1 MILDKSYALLSFN
14 ERVLSQGTPDPNG
27 DYSYSDLKKLLFFN
41 KVFISNIREMFSKG
55 LYKSKYDK
63 YLMTLMRQ
71 YHSNINFII
80 NTINQQYRA
89 DSKSNTTTHKS
100 SSSPIITNNIR
111 IEMKLEVERV
121 IHSQMISNHD
131 SDMKKLF
138 RSVTTSGLY
147 FVGKKDD
154 EFNMGFI
161 DAKHSI
167 FSSPITC
174 NFNTGKLHC
183 KTDRAI
189 IAWMENFNTDVSSMY
204 ITTYMNSDKI
214 ALIECSAKPVYIP
227 KGVTWIP
234 NSYQYIDDID
244 QILNIL
250 SPETPV
256 EKSPEFKPI
265 RIEEVWDHDI
275 LIEYPRDTFDEFLQF
290 LAQSIRSDVYV
301 DEIDITLYRIGS
313 DPTLFYLLTEAAKKG
328 IAVYANVE
336 LCASGE
342 DINQFWFEEL
352 KKSGVNVYAYKT
364 GELKVHSKLALIKFT
379 NNKMMCHIGT
389 GNYHTKTTSQYTDLS
404 LITVNQEI
412 CESVMSIFDILKGNI
427 TDVSFDSDNVL
438 VTQYNA
444 RKSLSELILAEAAK
458 GKDGLI
464 IIKCNSLSDDSIIND
479 LQTADDAGCTIRLI
493 VRGICTWVP
502 NNFSDRIIIKS
513 VIWDKLEHSRVYAF
527 GKVDPDIYIGSLDL
541 VTSKLDKRIE
551 TMVRI
556 HEPEIAMDIIRYLNR
571 YITTTDGSWMMMQDG
586 TYCQL

>member
-1 MILDKSYALLSFN
+1 MTLDKSYSLLSFN
-14 ERVLSQGTPDPNG
+14 ERVLTQGKVDPNE

-63 YLMTLMRQ
+63 YLMTLMTQ
-71 YHSNINFII
+71 YHSNISCILNII
-80 NTINQQYRA
+80 NNYHTGAKASRKATTPTIT
-89 DSKSNTTTHKS
+89 SNV
-100 SSSPIITNNIR
+100 R
-111 IEMKLEVERV
+111 IEMKLEVEKV
-121 IHSQMISNHD
+121 IHSQMISTRNAD
-131 SDMKKLF
+131 VKKLF
-138 RSVTTSGLY
+138 NAVTNSGLY
-147 FVGKKDD
+147 FISKNGN

-161 DAKHSI
+161 DPKHSI
-167 FSSPITC
+167 FASPIGC
-174 NFNTGKLHC
+174 NLSSGRIYC
-183 KTDRAI
+183 KTDKAI
-189 IAWMENFNTDVSSMY
+189 MEWLKNFNDDVSSMY

-214 ALIECSAKPVYIP
+214 ALIECSSKPGYIP

-234 NSYQYIDDID
+234 NSYQYIDDIE

-256 EKSPEFKPI
+256 EKSPDFKPI

-290 LAQSIRSDVYV
+290 IAQTIRSDVYV

-328 IAVYANVE
+328 IAVHANVE

-352 KKSGVNVYAYKT
+352 KRSGVNVYAYKT
-364 GELKVHSKLALIKFT
+364 GELKVHSKLALIKFA

-404 LITVNQEI
+404 LITVDQEI
-412 CESVMSIFDILKGNI
+412 CESVMTIFDILKGNI
-427 TDVSFDSDNVL
+427 VDMPFCDDTVL

-444 RKSLSELILAEAAK
+444 REALSGLILSEAAK

-464 IIKCNSLSDDSIIND
+464 IIKCNSLSDDDIIDD
-479 LQTADDAGCTIRLI
+479 LQTAADAGCTIRLI

-502 NNFSDRIIIKS
+502 NEITDNITIKS
-513 VIWDKLEHSRVYAF
+513 VIWDKLEHSRVFAF

-556 HEPEIAMDIIRYLNR
+556 QEPEIAMDIIRYLNR
-571 YITTTDGSWMMMQDG
+571 YITTTDGSWKMMQDG
-586 TYCQL
+586 TYLKL